1 MSAPPEMND
10 AQSDSGGLLFA
21 VFLLPGGRRR
31 RGKKPLG
38 CNQSLGRKA
47 THDLKMLMPR
57 VPRASG
63 LKRSVSFTACIH
75 GHILGYS
82 YAGVFPDHQMITMVR
97 NPVERVVSNY
107 YHFIHHPDF
116 RHPASIQLHANRLTL
131 REFAEIGCMRNEA
144 TRYVAGRDPND
155 FDFVGITEHFEASVR
170 LFTQLLGL
178 KRELPVSRVNINP
191 ERSTPAYPISPED
204 RSHLLELNR
213 ADVAW
218 YDRACEVF
226 AQTFIAQF
234 GAYSIPDA
242 AVMNFLAA
250 EEKDRVAVA

>member
-1 MSAPPEMND
+1 LEEAYGSSLWLNYGEDFSFDAVPPYTD
-10 AQSDSGGLLFA
+10 
-21 VFLLPGGRRR
+21 
-31 RGKKPLG
+31 
-38 CNQSLGRKA
+38 
-47 THDLKMLMPR
+47 
-57 VPRASG
+57 
-63 LKRSVSFTACIH
+63 CIH
-75 GHILGYS
+75 GHILGNAYS
-82 YAGVFPDHQMITMVR
+82 GVFPGHQMITIVR

-107 YHFIHHPDF
+107 YHFLHTPDF

-144 TRYVAGRDPND
+144 SRYVAGRDPED

-170 LFTQLLGL
+170 VFTKLFGIN
-178 KRELPVSRVNINP
+178 RILPISRVNINP
-191 ERSTPAYPISPED
+191 ERSTPTYSISPED

-218 YDRACEVF
+218 YDRACEIF
-226 AQTFIAQF
+226 SQTFTTQF
-234 GAYSIPDA
+234 GSDSIPDA